1 MIRDTPADAMGRGR
15 ESEVDLVRA
24 LEDQRRVQRALEG
37 TALAHVAD
45 KLTDAA
51 ERLLEV
57 QRAQQAMRPE
67 HWMSHEECAAY
78 LKRSPDALYRLAA
91 SGEIPRHKL
100 GRDYLYNRRE
110 VDAAVMGR

>member
-1 MIRDTPADAMGRGR
+1 MIRDGEG
-15 ESEVDLVRA
+15 EVSLARV
-24 LEDQRRVQRALEG
+24 LEGQRRVQRALEG
-37 TALAHVAD
+37 TALAHVAGT
-45 KLTDAA
+45 LTDVA
-51 ERLLEV
+51 EKLLEV

-67 HWMSHEECAAY
+67 HWMSHEECAVY
-78 LKRSPDALYRLAA
+78 LKRSSDALYRLAA